1 MESIMLRF
9 DISST
14 WKQLYVAALLEPNR
28 AFLLDRVHAAE
39 VSILDHVEHFH
50 GRRSVSE
57 RKALDHAL
65 KNLHDLQE
73 HCLSLPRS
81 GNN

>member
-1 MESIMLRF
+1 MVRVEIRPN
-9 DISST
+9 

-39 VSILDHVEHFH
+39 ASIMDHFEHLD
-50 GRRSVSE
+50 GRRSLSE

-65 KNLHDLQE
+65 KTLHDLQE

>member
-1 MESIMLRF
+1 MLRS
-9 DISST
+9 DIPQT
-14 WKQLYVAALLEPNR
+14 WKYLYVAALLEPNR

-39 VSILDHVEHFH
+39 VSILDQVEHLH

-65 KNLHDLQE
+65 KNLHDLRE
-73 HCLSLPRS
+73 HCLGLPRS

>member
-1 MESIMLRF
+1 MLPSDF
-9 DISST
+9 PPT

-39 VSILDHVEHFH
+39 VSIQDHVEHLH
-50 GRRSVSE
+50 GRRSFSE

-65 KNLHDLQE
+65 KTLHDLQE
-73 HCLSLPRS
+73 HCLGLPRS

>member
-1 MESIMLRF
+1 MLPA
-9 DISST
+9 DLPPT

-28 AFLLDRVHAAE
+28 ACVLDRVHAAE
-39 VSILDHVEHFH
+39 ASILDQVEHLQ
-50 GRRSVSE
+50 GRRSFSE

-65 KNLHDLQE
+65 KALHDLQE
-73 HCLSLPRS
+73 HCLGLPRS